1 MFMKIASRHAA
12 IWRTILCLSILLFP
26 SSRARGAG
34 PDNNIE
40 WNGISHIDWQ
50 DRRPLCPV
58 SNESFAVLFQSY
70 RNDLTAARLF
80 LNDDGPTSWIAA
92 SVVAQRGPYDV
103 WEAQVPA
110 TNADT
115 ISYWLELTDGS
126 DIDYLSVS
134 GMLESTPVD
143 GGWRLDFVT
152 LRHAPFG
159 ATLCTGG
166 AVFRVWAPGAT
177 ACYVRGAFNGW
188 GLTSPMA
195 RAGEDFIARVAGAAA
210 GQEYKYFFNPGG
222 IWKPDA
228 RARAFNSGNNMNSI
242 IVNPFGY
249 TWQVDDFA
257 TPPRDE
263 MIIYQLHIGEFAGR
277 NDPLGAAP
285 HPSRYVDVAARV
297 GHLVELGINAV
308 MLNPVT
314 EFPGDLSAGYNP
326 VTAWAP
332 EWAYGSADNFKY
344 LVDELHRNGIAV
356 ILDIVWNHFSFNDN
370 YLWYY
375 DGTQFYFDD
384 PAIETPWGSQADFD
398 RAGVRDYLLQSA
410 LHWLEEYRIDGF
422 RMDATSYMTLQGS
435 GWSLMQEFNNLVDRR
450 FASAVVIAEQLPDD
464 SWITRPTGLGG
475 AGFDCQYFDWFT
487 DTIRGEIFDA
497 AAGDPEIWR
506 IRDIINGGGAY
517 LSGSSVLNYF
527 ELHDE
532 AWPSSGG
539 QRAVKIIDTTYPHD
553 DVYARGRTKLA
564 QGIVALAPGVPAIL
578 MGTEWLEDTDF
589 GTALENRIDWAKKIT
604 YSDIFAYYSNLYTL
618 RADPAFRA
626 GASHTVHHLNESG
639 NVIGF
644 RRYDGVSSF
653 VVLANFSNATHTDYR
668 IGVPQGGS
676 WYEALNSQNPTYG
689 GSGPVNGGNLA
700 TEPVAYD
707 GYVQS
712 LVIDLPAMGL
722 VVLKAGNLPT
732 GVARDELPAAA
743 CLEPPYPNPF
753 NPAVTMRFNL
763 AEAGHATLR
772 VYDVSGRLVRTL
784 VNARL
789 AAGRHEA
796 RWNGVGER
804 GETVS
809 SGVYFCRLAGPG
821 ITKTQRIV
829 LIR

>member
-1 MFMKIASRHAA
+1 MTLSSRRAASRV
-12 IWRTILCLSILLFP
+12 TILCLSVLLLA
-26 SSRARGAG
+26 SRPVRGAG
-34 PDNNIE
+34 PDNDIE

-58 SNESFAVLFQSY
+58 SNEAFAVRFQSY

-80 LNDDGPTSWIAA
+80 LDDGGSTSWIAA
-92 SVVAQRGPYDV
+92 SIVDQRGPYDV
-103 WEAQVPA
+103 WEAQAPA
-110 TNADT
+110 TASDT

-126 DIDYLSVS
+126 DTDYLSVS
-134 GMLESTPVD
+134 GMLEGTPAD
-143 GGWRLDFVT
+143 GGWVLDFVT

-159 ATLCTGG
+159 ATLCAGG
-166 AVFRVWAPGAT
+166 AVFRVWAPGAA
-177 ACYVRGAFNGW
+177 ACYVRGAFNSW
-188 GLTSPMA
+188 GLTSPMT
-195 RAGEDFIARVAGAAA
+195 RVGEDFIARVAGAAA
-210 GQEYKYFFNPGG
+210 GQEYKYYFNPGG

-228 RARAFNSGNNMNSI
+228 RARAFNAASNMNSI

-249 TWQVDDFA
+249 SWQVDDFE

-263 MIIYQLHIGEFAGR
+263 MIIYQLHVGEFAGR

-297 GHLVELGINAV
+297 GHLAELGVNAV

-326 VTAWAP
+326 ITEWAP

-356 ILDIVWNHFSFNDN
+356 ILDVVWNHFSFDDN

-375 DGTQFYFDD
+375 DGTQFYFDA
-384 PAIETPWGSQADFD
+384 PAIDTPWGSQADFD
-398 RAGVRDYLLQSA
+398 REAVRDYFLQSA

-422 RMDATSYMTLQGS
+422 RMDATSYMTLQAG
-435 GWSLMQEFNNLVDRR
+435 GWSLMQEMNNLVDRR

-464 SWITRPTGLGG
+464 SWVTRPTSLGG

-487 DTIRGEIFDA
+487 DTIREEIFDA
-497 AAGDPEIWR
+497 AAGDPQISD

-517 LSGSSVLNYF
+517 LSGPSVANYF

-539 QRAVKIIDTTYPHD
+539 QRAVKTIDATFPHD
-553 DVYARGRTKLA
+553 DAYARGRTKLA
-564 QGIVALAPGVPAIL
+564 QGVVTLAPGVPAIL

-589 GTALENRIDWAKKIT
+589 GTAVENRIDWAKKT
-604 YSDIFAYYSNLYTL
+604 AYSDIFAWYRDLYAL
-618 RADPAFRA
+618 RADPAFKA
-626 GASHTVHHLNESG
+626 GASHLVHHLDESG

-644 RRYDGVSSF
+644 RRWDGASSF
-653 VVLANFSNATHTDYR
+653 VVLANFSNSAYADYR
-668 IGVPQGGS
+668 IGVPQDGS
-676 WYEALNSQNPTYG
+676 WYEALNSQDSTYG

-700 TEPVAYD
+700 AEAVAYD

-722 VVLKAGNLPT
+722 VVLKAGNVPT
-732 GVARDELPAAA
+732 GAEPGATPAASA
-743 CLEPPYPNPF
+743 DLEPPYPNPF
-753 NPAVTMRFNL
+753 NPAVAIRFTL

-772 VYDVSGRLVRTL
+772 IYDVSGRLVRTL
-784 VNARL
+784 IDGKHS
-789 AAGRHEA
+789 AGLHEA
-796 RWNGVGER
+796 RWNGRGER
-804 GETVS
+804 GEAVS
-809 SGVYFCRLAGPG
+809 SGVYFCRLTAPG
-821 ITKTQRIV
+821 TAKTQRIV